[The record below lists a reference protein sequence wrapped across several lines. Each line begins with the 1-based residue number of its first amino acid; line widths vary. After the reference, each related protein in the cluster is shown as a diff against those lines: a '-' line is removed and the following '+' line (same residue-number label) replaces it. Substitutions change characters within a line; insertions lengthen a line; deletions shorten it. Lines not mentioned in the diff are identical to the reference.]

1 MEKIKDL
8 KDIIEQEDLNPNY
21 FKREARA
28 IVMEFDREYTDP
40 NYVIEKVRHLVDIAF
55 LVCRAEHG
63 RDSPKVDEC
72 VKKLLRLKD
81 WIKIRWVYNFDIY
94 WYIYLL
100 YMFLYFPKIGN
111 EEKLIS

>member
-63 RDSPKVDEC
+63 RANVDEVNAC
-72 VKKLLRLKD
+72 VERLISPRRWHINIKGTQHPARKKLYD
-81 WIKIRWVYNFDIY
+81 VDVETGEIHYFD
-94 WYIYLL
+94 L
-100 YMFLYFPKIGN
+100 Y
-111 EEKLIS
+111 E